1 MNIPPRFVQGDSAT
15 WTDEPV
21 RAADGS
27 LRNSAVYT
35 LSYILAGP
43 VAPVTLTATPDG
55 TGWET
60 SLAIIVSA
68 ALIPGEYAWQAV
80 LTAAGE
86 RYTVGTGSLTVAP
99 NLAYASAGYDS
110 RTQAEIA
117 LADAEAALANLTA
130 SGARTKQY
138 TIGGRSAQ
146 YYTAAELIA
155 AVNFWR
161 LKVINEQTAKSL
173 ANGMGNPRKLQVR
186 FR

>member
-55 TGWET
+55 TGWKT
-60 SLAIIVSA
+60 SLALIVSA
-68 ALIPGEYAWQAV
+68 ALVPGEYAWQAV
-80 LTAAGE
+80 LSASGE
-86 RYTVGTGSLTVAP
+86 RSTIGSGILHVTA
-99 NLAYASAGYDS
+99 NLANVTAGYDS
-110 RTQAEIA
+110 RTLAEIA
-117 LADAEAALANLTA
+117 LSDAEAALANLTA
-130 SGARTKQY
+130 SGKRVKQY
-138 TIGGRSAQ
+138 AIGGRSAQ
-146 YYTAAELIA
+146 YYTATELIA

-173 ANGMGNPRKLQVR
+173 ANGLGNPRKLHVR